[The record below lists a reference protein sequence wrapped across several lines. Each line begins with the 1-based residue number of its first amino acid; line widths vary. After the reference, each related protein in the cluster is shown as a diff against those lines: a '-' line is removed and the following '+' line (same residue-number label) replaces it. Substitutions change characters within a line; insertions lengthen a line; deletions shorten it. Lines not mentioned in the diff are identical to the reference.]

1 MGPIFAHWG
10 DCLLW
15 DVFIYY
21 RSSYFFNGKSY
32 VHMYWFWQKR
42 VGPIFCV
49 FSQTHLV
56 TLLASATNL
65 KSPCVIRVYYA

>member
-1 MGPIFAHWG
+1 
-10 DCLLW
+10 
-15 DVFIYY
+15 
-21 RSSYFFNGKSY
+21 
-32 VHMYWFWQKR
+32 MYWFWQKR